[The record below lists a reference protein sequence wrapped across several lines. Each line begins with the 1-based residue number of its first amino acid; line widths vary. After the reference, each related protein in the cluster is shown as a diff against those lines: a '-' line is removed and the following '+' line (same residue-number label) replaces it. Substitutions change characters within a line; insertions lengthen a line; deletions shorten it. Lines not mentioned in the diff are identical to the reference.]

1 MEKQTVI
8 FTALPDGREADGS
21 LRLSV
26 FIAPRLWSDDA
37 SVGKLSLS
45 KFADWLDWPAK
56 IAAANWTIAIDG
68 GAPMLATVARRPAQR
83 SSGRRCSRP
92 TPT

>member
-1 MEKQTVI
+1 MEKQTII

-37 SVGKLSLS
+37 SIAKLPLS
-45 KFADWLDWPAK
+45 KFADWLDWPTK
-56 IAAANWTIAIDG
+56 IA
-68 GAPMLATVARRPAQR
+68 GATWSL
-83 SSGRRCSRP
+83 SLIHI
-92 TPT
+92 